1 MKVKKKIIQGTA
13 LFLAFVVSIIIVF
26 SGAVFADEAYTDEY
40 GNYVECWNFRNAQD
54 NNAVTGRPT
63 PTNDKEAWGK
73 WAAKYGTGWA
83 AAPTPPII
91 VNEKLYIGVDAQILE
106 IDKDTGEVLRRSEE
120 MPGNVGWRGQ
130 RITLLSSVG
139 RQFLRSVT
147 RRSMAQVTF
156 IQVPGQRMEV
166 I

>member
-1 MKVKKKIIQGTA
+1 MKKKKKIIQGTA

-40 GNYVECWNFRNAQD
+40 GNYVEWWNFRNAQD

-106 IDKDTGEVLRRSEE
+106 IDKDTGEVLIAMHRR
-120 MPGNVGWRGQ
+120 MKIIGLGCVQQILGDINRFV
-130 RITLLSSVG
+130 LN
-139 RQFLRSVT
+139 
-147 RRSMAQVTF
+147 A
-156 IQVPGQRMEV
+156 
-166 I
+166 